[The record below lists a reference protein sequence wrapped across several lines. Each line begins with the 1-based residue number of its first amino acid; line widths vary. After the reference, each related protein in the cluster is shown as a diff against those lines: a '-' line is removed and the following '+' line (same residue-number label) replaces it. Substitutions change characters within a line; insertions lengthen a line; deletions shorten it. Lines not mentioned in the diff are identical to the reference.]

1 MSGTPSSPAQ
11 GAAAEAPIGP
21 PPLEPN
27 TNGVYKIACHIMQAR
42 LGDGRHLP
50 ASSAARTAATDLASR
65 AILEAAT
72 PGLALARGHAGVRSC
87 CAIIGVGADAGAFG
101 VRRIAV
107 RRGVMSQKTTRP
119 KGFPLPSSLEVLPGT
134 EAAQQAYP
142 YFIQFTPS
150 DDQRFWF
157 YNSMHFPEP
166 MSAFDMVTAEAA
178 YCALGASNTRV
189 HSLPTTLGIDHRII
203 NGRVYIGGNAV
214 TDPAE
219 IARRTEEFQKRAFY
233 YYENWERLY
242 AQWREKMLKLIRDAQ
257 ALPKLELPEFE
268 PLENVLA
275 GRGIASN
282 HFLLDTYQ
290 KTLEGYF
297 RMWHHHFEFL
307 LLGYGA
313 YMTFFA
319 FCKKA
324 FPEIS
329 EQTVARM
336 VAGIEA
342 EIFRPDEEV
351 RRLAR
356 RAVELGVDSK
366 FRDGVSAQAVI
377 ESLEKAGTP
386 GREWLKELEIS
397 RDPWF
402 NVNVGDGFYHYHRSW
417 NDDLSM
423 PFAALPGYIGL
434 FKAGESLH
442 RDHEKLRREREQLI
456 ADYRDLLATDEE
468 RAAYD
473 QMIKLAHRVFPY
485 VEGHKFYC
493 EHWYTNLFFN
503 KIREFGALLAQ
514 HGFFSR
520 EDDVFQLSH
529 YELESAIVDL
539 MSSWSNGSPPR
550 GPGHWPRIV
559 AERRAALAQ
568 WAKHDTPPALGP
580 VPEVIDDPAI
590 VMLWGITRE
599 NLDTWL
605 AAGSET
611 TSNELRGFAA
621 SNGVVEGP
629 ARVVKSVEEIARIE
643 KGDILVCQITNPT
656 WAPLFQKISA
666 AVSDIGGS
674 MSHMAIVAREFGLPA
689 VVGTG
694 SATTRIRDGQRI
706 RVDGGRG
713 VVTILQ

>member
-1 MSGTPSSPAQ
+1 MNTP
-11 GAAAEAPIGP
+11 
-21 PPLEPN
+21 
-27 TNGVYKIACHIMQAR
+27 V
-42 LGDGRHLP
+42 
-50 ASSAARTAATDLASR
+50 ASR
-65 AILEAAT
+65 
-72 PGLALARGHAGVRSC
+72 
-87 CAIIGVGADAGAFG
+87 
-101 VRRIAV
+101 
-107 RRGVMSQKTTRP
+107 K
-119 KGFPLPSSLEVLPGT
+119 FPLPSSLKVVPGT
-134 EAAQQAYP
+134 ERAQAAYP
-142 YFIQFTPS
+142 YHVQFS
-150 DDQRFWF
+150 QADDDRFWF

-178 YCALGASNTRV
+178 YCALGSANTRV

-233 YYENWERLY
+233 YYANWEKLY
-242 AQWREKMLKLIRDAQ
+242 AQWREKMMKLIRDAQ
-257 ALPKLELPEFE
+257 ALPKPELPDFE
-268 PLENVLA
+268 PLAHVHA
-275 GRGIASN
+275 GRGVASN
-282 HFLLDTYQ
+282 HYLLDTYQ

-313 YMTFFA
+313 YLTFFG

-324 FPEIS
+324 FPEITD
-329 EQTVARM
+329 QTIARM

-342 EIFRPDEEV
+342 EIFRPDDEL

-356 RAVELGVDSK
+356 CAVELGVDGK
-366 FRDGVSAQAVI
+366 FQQQVSADDIIKTLQQSG
-377 ESLEKAGTP
+377 EAG
-386 GREWLKELEIS
+386 RAWLQELETS

-402 NVNVGDGFYHYHRSW
+402 NINVGDGFYHYHRAW

-423 PFAALPGYIGL
+423 PFACLPEYI
-434 FKAGESLH
+434 KRVKSGESLE
-442 RDHEKLRREREQLI
+442 RPIERLRAERQELI
-456 ADYRDLLATDEE
+456 QGYRDLLNTDED

-473 QMIKLAHRVFPY
+473 QMITLAHRVFPY

-503 KIREFGALLAQ
+503 KIREFGALLCA
-514 HGFFSR
+514 HGFFPAT
-520 EDDVFQLSH
+520 EDVFQLTH
-529 YELESAIVDL
+529 YELEMAIIDL
-539 MSSWSNGSPPR
+539 MTSWSNGSAPR
-550 GPGHWPRIV
+550 GPAHWPKIV
-559 AERRAALAQ
+559 AERRAAITE

-580 VPEVIDDPAI
+580 VPDVIDDPAI

-599 NLDTWL
+599 NLNSWL
-605 AAGSET
+605 TADSGAD
-611 TSNELRGFAA
+611 SNELRGFAA
-621 SNGVVEGP
+621 SSGVAEGP
-629 ARVVKSVEEIARIE
+629 ACIVKSVEEISRV
-643 KGDILVCQITNPT
+643 KQGDILVCQITNPT
-656 WAPLFQKISA
+656 WAPIFQTIVA

-674 MSHMAIVAREFGLPA
+674 MSHAAIVAREYGLPA

-694 SATTRIRDGQRI
+694 NATSRIKNGQRI

>member
-1 MSGTPSSPAQ
+1 M
-11 GAAAEAPIGP
+11 
-21 PPLEPN
+21 N
-27 TNGVYKIACHIMQAR
+27 RKH
-42 LGDGRHLP
+42 
-50 ASSAARTAATDLASR
+50 
-65 AILEAAT
+65 
-72 PGLALARGHAGVRSC
+72 
-87 CAIIGVGADAGAFG
+87 DA
-101 VRRIAV
+101 
-107 RRGVMSQKTTRP
+107 
-119 KGFPLPSSLEVLPGT
+119 KGFPLPSSLKVVPGT
-134 EAAQQAYP
+134 ERAQAAYP
-142 YFIQFTPS
+142 YFIQFTKA

-178 YCALGASNTRV
+178 YCALGSSNTRV
-189 HSLPTTLGIDHRII
+189 HCLPTTLGIDHRIL

-233 YYENWERLY
+233 YYEHWERLY
-242 AQWREKMLKLIRDAQ
+242 AQWKEKMLKLIRDAQ

-268 PLENVLA
+268 PLENVRA

-282 HFLLDTYQ
+282 HWLLDTYQ

-329 EQTVARM
+329 DQTVARM

-356 RAVELGVDSK
+356 RAVELGVDAK
-366 FRDGVSAQAVI
+366 FLDGVPAEAI
-377 ESLEKAGTP
+377 MASLEKAGP
-386 GREWLKELEIS
+386 QGREWLKELETS

-402 NVNVGDGFYHYHRSW
+402 NVNVGDGFYHYHRAW

-423 PFAALPGYIGL
+423 PFAAIPGYIGRV
-434 FKAGESLH
+434 KAGESLQ
-442 RDHEKLRREREQLI
+442 RDHVRLQTEREQLI
-456 ADYRDLLATDEE
+456 ADYRDLLGTDEE

-503 KIREFGALLAQ
+503 KIREFGALLAK
-514 HGFFSR
+514 HGFFGR
-520 EDDVFQLSH
+520 EDDVFHLNH

-550 GPGHWPRIV
+550 GPGHWPSIV
-559 AERRAALAQ
+559 AERRAALAV
-568 WAKHDTPPALGP
+568 WAKQDMPPALGP
-580 VPEVIDDPAI
+580 VPDVIDDPAI

-599 NLDTWL
+599 NLDKWL
-605 AAGSET
+605 SADGDAAG
-611 TSNELRGFAA
+611 NELRGFAA
-621 SNGVVEGP
+621 SNGVVEGT
-629 ARVVKSVEEIARIE
+629 ARVVKSVEEISRIK

-713 VVTILQ
+713 VVTLLH

>member
-1 MSGTPSSPAQ
+1 MNTPVKSG
-11 GAAAEAPIGP
+11 
-21 PPLEPN
+21 
-27 TNGVYKIACHIMQAR
+27 
-42 LGDGRHLP
+42 
-50 ASSAARTAATDLASR
+50 
-65 AILEAAT
+65 
-72 PGLALARGHAGVRSC
+72 
-87 CAIIGVGADAGAFG
+87 
-101 VRRIAV
+101 
-107 RRGVMSQKTTRP
+107 
-119 KGFPLPSSLEVLPGT
+119 GFPLPSSLKVVPGT
-134 EAAQQAYP
+134 ERAQAAHP
-142 YFIQFTPS
+142 YTIQFSPA
-150 DDQRFWF
+150 DDERFWF

-178 YCALGASNTRV
+178 YCALGSANTRV
-189 HSLPTTLGIDHRII
+189 HCLPTTLGIDHRII

-233 YYENWERLY
+233 YYANWERLY
-242 AQWREKMLKLIRDAQ
+242 AQWREKMMTLIREAQ

-268 PLENVLA
+268 PLGHVHA
-275 GRGIASN
+275 GRGVASN
-282 HFLLDTYQ
+282 HYLLETYQ

-313 YMTFFA
+313 YLTFFG

-324 FPEIS
+324 FPEITD
-329 EQTVARM
+329 QTIARM

-342 EIFRPDEEV
+342 EIFRPDDEL

-356 RAVELGVDSK
+356 RAVELGVDDT
-366 FRDGVSAQAVI
+366 FQEGVSVEDILRTLEQAGDPGQAW
-377 ESLEKAGTP
+377 LE
-386 GREWLKELEIS
+386 ELAVS

-402 NVNVGDGFYHYHRSW
+402 NINVGDGFYHYHRAW

-423 PFAALPGYIGL
+423 PFAGLPEYIRRV
-434 FKAGESLH
+434 KAGESLE
-442 RDHEKLRREREQLI
+442 RPVEKLQAERRQLI
-456 ADYRDLLATDEE
+456 EDYRELLTTDEE

-473 QMIKLAHRVFPY
+473 QMITLAHRVFPY

-503 KIREFGALLAQ
+503 KIREFGGLLAA
-514 HGFFSR
+514 HGFFPDA
-520 EDDVFQLSH
+520 EDVFHLTH
-529 YELESAIVDL
+529 YELETAIIDL
-539 MSSWSNGSPPR
+539 MTSWSNGSAPR
-550 GPGHWPRIV
+550 GPGHWPQIV
-559 AERRAALAQ
+559 AERRAALAE

-599 NLDTWL
+599 SLNNWL
-605 AAGSET
+605 SAGSGME
-611 TSNELRGFAA
+611 SNELRGFAA
-621 SNGVVEGP
+621 SSGVVEGP
-629 ARVVKSVEEIARIE
+629 ARIVKSVEEISRLQ
-643 KGDILVCQITNPT
+643 KGDILVCQVTNPT
-656 WAPLFQKISA
+656 WAPIFQKIAA

-674 MSHMAIVAREFGLPA
+674 MSHAAIVAREYGLPA

-694 SATTRIRDGQRI
+694 NATLRIKDGQRI

-713 VVTILQ
+713 VVTLLQ